1 MIFYDGELGGPFDL
15 IFGLP
20 VHPLVVHSAVV
31 LIPLVAI
38 AGLVMSYLPSFSRR
52 YGKLVLVIAVIAQLS
67 LFVAKLS
74 GESFEERLGK
84 EVERHANLGEIAPFT
99 TLPLLAL
106 LYLRWRMDRSGASV
120 GSPTIRRLVSV
131 ALVIASLAA
140 LIFIFLTGHS
150 GADSVW
156 GWINES

>member
-1 MIFYDGELGGPFDL
+1 MKLFDELGGPFDL

-31 LIPLVAI
+31 LVPLVAFAGI
-38 AGLVMSYLPSFSRR
+38 AMSYIPSFSRR
-52 YGKLVLVIAVIAQLS
+52 YGKVIFILALVAQVS

-84 EVERHANLGEIAPFT
+84 NIERHADLGEIAPFT
-99 TLPLLAL
+99 FIPLLIL
-106 LYLRWRMDRSGASV
+106 IYIRWRFDREGANT
-120 GSPTIRRLVSV
+120 GSPIVRRLVSILLV
-131 ALVIASLAA
+131 AAAILA
-140 LIFIFLTGHS
+140 LIYIFLVGHS

-156 GWINES
+156 GFVKDL

>member
-1 MIFYDGELGGPFDL
+1 MISYESELGGPFDL

-20 VHPLVVHSAVV
+20 VHPLVVHGAVV

-67 LFVAKLS
+67 LFIAKLS

-99 TLPLLAL
+99 TLPLLVL
-106 LYLRWRMDRSGASV
+106 LYLRWRMDRSGATV
-120 GSPTIRRLVSV
+120 GSPAVRRLVSI
-131 ALVIASLAA
+131 ALVIAALAA
-140 LIFIFLTGHS
+140 LVFIFLTGHS

-156 GWINES
+156 GWVSES